1 MAIEVETKDCTAL
14 TDAEL
19 EEMADICTDGPARY
33 GIGIL
38 SKQREQWVL
47 VTRARNNGVL
57 QGFSFSTLERIGGT
71 PAVLIGMKVELAT
84 TSVGVDSEGTEA
96 VGFGFR
102 PIA

>member
-47 VTRARNNGVL
+47 VQDDHIYFENISQIEHLRRAGTPWRVYRVMNTPVL
-57 QGFSFSTLERIGGT
+57 QVFHLTL
-71 PAVLIGMKVELAT
+71 
-84 TSVGVDSEGTEA
+84 
-96 VGFGFR
+96 
-102 PIA
+102 